1 MTIYLTLVA
10 VLIAGGCFVLVAL
23 RRTEAALNARLIALK
38 SEGF

>member
-10 VLIAGGCFVLVAL
+10 AMVVGGCFVLVAL
-23 RRTEAALNARLIALK
+23 RRTESAVDARLRSLR